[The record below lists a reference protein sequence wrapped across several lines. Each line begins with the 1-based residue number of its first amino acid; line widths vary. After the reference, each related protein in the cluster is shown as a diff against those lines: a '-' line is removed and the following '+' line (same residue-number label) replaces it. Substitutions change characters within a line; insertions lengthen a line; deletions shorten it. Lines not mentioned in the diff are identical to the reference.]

1 MKVSFN
7 YVYNNLRDYINIYI
21 ISSFVIYRLNKM
33 LTKESRHFFLNQK
46 FNLSL
51 LLLLRLLLL
60 KIEEEQE
67 RREKKSFFD
76 KILDFYYL

>member
-7 YVYNNLRDYINIYI
+7 YVYNNLRDYINIYIYI

-67 RREKKSFFD
+67 EKSFLD